1 MNAYPDCIWVL
12 MITDLKSKE
21 YHSEIIIEDTDY
33 IFSSNDSLQV
43 EITKSHFTMAVV
55 LNDTDYND
63 KSMRRIKVVI
73 AKI

>member
-1 MNAYPDCIWVL
+1 
-12 MITDLKSKE
+12 MILN
-21 YHSEIIIEDTDY
+21 DTDF

-43 EITKSHFTMAVV
+43 EITESHFTMAVV
-55 LNDTDYND
+55 LNDIDYDD